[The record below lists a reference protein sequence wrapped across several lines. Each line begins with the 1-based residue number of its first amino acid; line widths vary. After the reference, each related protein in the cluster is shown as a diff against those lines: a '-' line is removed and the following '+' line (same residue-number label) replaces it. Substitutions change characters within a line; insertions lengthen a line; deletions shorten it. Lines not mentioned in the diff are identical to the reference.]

1 VPFPL
6 FRRLPRG
13 LKLVLAGLLVW
24 LVATVPLAVY
34 LVLARVL
41 DQRGVGP
48 GVAGMFAF
56 ALNVVAAVLVAGGV
70 LTWLLDQLRAGG
82 KNGRRP

>member
-1 VPFPL
+1 MAFPL

-13 LKLVLAGLLVW
+13 LKLVMAGLLVW

-41 DQRGVGP
+41 DQRGIGP
-48 GVAGMFAF
+48 GLAGVFAF
-56 ALNVVAAVLVAGGV
+56 ALNVVAVVLVTGGV
-70 LTWLLDQLRAGG
+70 LTWLVDQLRGRPTGG
-82 KNGRRP
+82 GR